1 MEAINEF
8 LKNLDPASF
17 GFGVIWC
24 MIMDCIFALE
34 TWMIEKAK
42 LLHQQRKEKENGKK
56 TNNNSNEH

>member
-34 TWMIEKAK
+34 AWMIEKTK
-42 LLHQQRKEKENGKK
+42 TEIQKRKENKHGTDRK
-56 TNNNSNEH
+56 TRNNE